1 MNLKRLLQLSEDLH
15 RQVSNPNPEKVLR
28 IGAELVDLVGGG
40 LPTWGAIAWRR
51 AHRLDSAED
60 QVAGWKVKPVFAKAQ
75 LYRDVIRYIEL
86 CQGDSNWI
94 QPDSFEVMPWVEQE
108 GAVAQK
114 MAELRHLEEMR
125 EPVPNQ
131 AEVDADTAK
140 LLRSRSVKELDHA
153 IQPGP

>member
-1 MNLKRLLQLSEDLH
+1 MNLKRLLELSDDL
-15 RQVSNPNPEKVLR
+15 RFQVRNPDPEKVQR

-60 QVAGWKVKPVFAKAQ
+60 QAFGWKVKPVFAKPQ

-94 QPDSFEVMPWVEQE
+94 QPDSFEVIPWIDQE
-108 GAVAQK
+108 AAVAQK

-125 EPVPNQ
+125 EPVPEQ
-131 AEVDADTAK
+131 AEVDADAAE
-140 LLRSRSVKELDHA
+140 LLRK
-153 IQPGP
+153 

>member
-51 AHRLDSAED
+51 AHRFDSAED
-60 QVAGWKVKPVFAKAQ
+60 QAFGWKVKPVFAKPQ
-75 LYRDVIRYIEL
+75 LYRDVIRYVEL
-86 CQGDSNWI
+86 CQGDGNWI
-94 QPDSFEVMPWVEQE
+94 QPDSFEVVPWLEQE
-108 GAVAQK
+108 AAIARK
-114 MAELRHLEEMR
+114 MAELGHLEEMR

-131 AEVDADTAK
+131 AEVDAESAEV
-140 LLRSRSVKELDHA
+140 LRTRPMKDPDHA
-153 IQPGP
+153 VQPGA